1 MGAWDATSFGNDA
14 ACDWLGDLENYEDLS
29 FVQEALQ
36 AVLGAGDDYIDC
48 DSACEAIAA
57 AEVVAALRGYP
68 ASSGADDIN
77 EWVASHELEASDGLV
92 RKALDALDRIQ
103 REPSELPELW
113 EDDPDWKAAMADLR
127 KRLKMG

>member
-14 ACDWLGDLENYEDLS
+14 ACDWVGDLESYEDLS
-29 FVQEALQ
+29 FVQETLQ
-36 AVLGAGDDYIDC
+36 AVLGAGDDYIEC
-48 DSACEAIAA
+48 DTACEAIAA

-68 ASSGADDIN
+68 AADGADDIN
-77 EWVASHELEASDGLV
+77 EWLASRELEASDGLV

>member
-1 MGAWDATSFGNDA
+1 MGAWNATSFGNDA
-14 ACDWLGDLENYEDLS
+14 ACDWLGDLEGYEDLS

-36 AVLGAGDDYIDC
+36 AVLSAGDDYIEC
-48 DSACEAIAA
+48 DTACEAIAA

-77 EWVASHELEASDGLV
+77 EWVGSNELEASDNLV

-113 EDDPDWKAAMADLR
+113 EDDPDWQAAMADLR